1 MTSLPDIF
9 ETRQGEAL
17 RRAYLGG
24 DLEQARKIEQHLL
37 AESATTP
44 EERDELAQTLHAAV
58 LFLEV
63 DAARDAGDGPR
74 ADHFLQRIRQEC
86 APRAI
91 KQHLAAGLLQAG
103 LREGLTR
110 AQHDQLMGWTK
121 DLGLGPQIIELAENI
136 AIH

>member
-1 MTSLPDIF
+1 MTHLPDIF

-17 RRAYLGG
+17 RRAYLAG

-58 LFLEV
+58 LFMEL
-63 DAARDAGDGPR
+63 DAARDAGDETG
-74 ADHFLQRIRQEC
+74 AGHLLQRIRQEC
-86 APRAI
+86 TPRAI

-103 LREGLTR
+103 LHEGLTR
-110 AQHDQLMGWTK
+110 DQHDQLMGWVK
-121 DLGLGPQIIELAENI
+121 DLHLGPQIVDLAESI
-136 AIH
+136 SIH

>member
-37 AESATTP
+37 AESATTS

-63 DAARDAGDGPR
+63 DAAREVGDAPR

-86 APRAI
+86 QPRAI

-110 AQHDQLMGWTK
+110 AQHDQLMGWMK
-121 DLGLGPQIIELAENI
+121 ELGLGPQIVELAENI